1 MSGGHSGREREREPQ
16 IEYSFRARV
25 KAIGPRST
33 IPTPK
38 KTEIPTTR
46 NGVFRAAM
54 MHPPQ
59 TMAGQGLFAPRIV
72 MEMVPSATDKIQII
86 LDAHGNKMDELRF
99 EAQSARRDARRTFM
113 GHNFSQASFDQSL
126 DRVKSADGALEAE
139 VLKIMSETVAKLT
152 PEERRAFVEKIK
164 EHNHSWWRHLG
175 MGHDH

>member
-1 MSGGHSGREREREPQ
+1 MNNDGAPV
-16 IEYSFRARV
+16 A
-25 KAIGPRST
+25 
-33 IPTPK
+33 PK
-38 KTEIPTTR
+38 RGSNIALIVSLCL
-46 NGVFRAAM
+46 NLIFLGVIAAGVFRAAM

-99 EAQSARRDARRTFM
+99 EAQSARRDARRTFI